1 MGLNGHE
8 FPEHNVPSKLIK
20 QTHSKAMLL
29 ENFRTEETKKSYKLP
44 EKKIGLYTK
53 DHENTFSNMQEV
65 KKLCPRHPFTGNYWK
80 NRHYQNEKLNEERP
94 AIENRKSTG

>member
-8 FPEHNVPSKLIK
+8 FPEHNVPSKQIK

-44 EKKIGLYTK
+44 EKK
-53 DHENTFSNMQEV
+53 
-65 KKLCPRHPFTGNYWK
+65 
-80 NRHYQNEKLNEERP
+80 NRVVYKR
-94 AIENRKSTG
+94 S